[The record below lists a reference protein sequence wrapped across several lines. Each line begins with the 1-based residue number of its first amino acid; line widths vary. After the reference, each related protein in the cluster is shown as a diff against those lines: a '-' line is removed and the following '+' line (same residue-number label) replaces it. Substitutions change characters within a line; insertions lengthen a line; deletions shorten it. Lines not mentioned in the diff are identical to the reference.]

1 MTKGATKAP
10 DGSVAPHRDGGK
22 PEPETAQ
29 GGEHE
34 IKVVRHGPEDGP
46 EAVHLVKAE
55 QKDGRGD
62 DKKGD
67 HEKGEKKGD
76 EKGDGVGEKYWT
88 IKLVHPPGAAPAVTA
103 YIALAE
109 AAIQTA
115 VDLLGRGMP
124 TPPPKLDDLLTSV
137 VHDNLGKGES
147 TKLYQE
153 TLAKVQA
160 RQTSLLIMD
169 KQVLDTSIVMA
180 AEQDQ
185 TLRAILDV
193 VDLLNTRLEAFGKGD
208 LKPAQEA
215 KILDHVAAA
224 VEKVYDKVTAV
235 AELSSKMAGSGNEG
249 NSDGKNT
256 SGTATHTGTGQGSA
270 QGTTQGV
277 VPAAMGG
284 AGAGGGLMSLLP
296 VLAMLPMAIAPLAAQ
311 LPELLENL
319 KEKEEEDEDDSEEE
333 IPPGQPA
340 PPPTDPT
347 APPAGTAAPQ
357 NTQPAPTPPA
367 NEPQNPQE
375 TPQNAPQAQV

>member
-1 MTKGATKAP
+1 MVERMVRGATETSDSPAAP
-10 DGSVAPHRDGGK
+10 LRDGGR

-29 GGEHE
+29 GGYETK
-34 IKVVRHGPEDGP
+34 IVRSEPKDGTEP
-46 EAVHLVKAE
+46 AHVVKAE
-55 QKDGRGD
+55 QKNGPSD
-62 DKKGD
+62 DKKDGSTD
-67 HEKGEKKGD
+67 EKKGD
-76 EKGDGVGEKYWT
+76 GTGQKYWGV
-88 IKLVHPPGAAPAVTA
+88 KLVRPAGASGAVTA
-103 YIALAE
+103 YIAMGE

-124 TPPPKLDDLLTSV
+124 TPPPKLDDLLTTV

-185 TLRAILDV
+185 TLRAIIDV
-193 VDLLNTRLEAFGKGD
+193 VALLNTRLKAFGNGD

-224 VEKVYDKVTAV
+224 VEKVYDKVSAV
-235 AELSSKMAGSGNEG
+235 AELSSRMAGSGNEG
-249 NSDGKNT
+249 GSDGKNT
-256 SGTATHTGTGQGSA
+256 SGAPTGTGPAQGSA
-270 QGTTQGV
+270 
-277 VPAAMGG
+277 PAAPQG
-284 AGAGGGLMSLLP
+284 AAPVAGTGAGGGLASLLP
-296 VLAMLPMAIAPLAAQ
+296 MLAMLPMALMPLVSQ
-311 LPELLENL
+311 LPELLDQ
-319 KEKEEEDEDDSEEE
+319 EKDEEEDDDDSDEE

-347 APPAGTAAPQ
+347 APPTGATAPQ
-357 NTQPAPTPPA
+357 GTQPAPAPPGPA
-367 NEPQNPQE
+367 PQNPQG
-375 TPQNAPQAQV
+375 TPQPTPQTQV